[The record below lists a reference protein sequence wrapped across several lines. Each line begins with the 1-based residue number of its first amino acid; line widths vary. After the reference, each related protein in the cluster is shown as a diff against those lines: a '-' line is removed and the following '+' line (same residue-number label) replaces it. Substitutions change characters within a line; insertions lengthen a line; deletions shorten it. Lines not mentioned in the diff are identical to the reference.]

1 MDIEC
6 KELLS
11 EPDNIE
17 YIRDQIGAILS
28 VECKNQHEL
37 ATAKADPN
45 AKDYDINVYIEND
58 NPLQFVDEGK
68 NPFPLVNVTLAS
80 TEKTKGS
87 TSLNKHIMSATF
99 FVDVYATGNTDGAAN
114 AGMRATEKAWKTARI
129 VRNILCAENNA
140 YFKMRGIVTGRDI
153 MKFEAGDPA
162 DAQSALRVKI
172 VRISL
177 NVDYI
182 EGVVISEA
190 EELELIRANISD
202 EDGSVLVE
210 F

>member
-17 YIRDQIGAILS
+17 YIRDQIGAILAA
-28 VECKNQHEL
+28 ECANQYAL
-37 ATAKADPN
+37 AKEAEDP
-45 AKDYDINVYIEND
+45 AAQDYNIGVYVEND
-58 NPLQFVDEGK
+58 DPMQFIDTGK
-68 NPFPLVNVTLAS
+68 NPFPCVNVALAS
-80 TEKTKGS
+80 TEKGGGS
-87 TSLNKHIMSATF
+87 TSINKHIMSANF
-99 FVDVYATGNTDGAAN
+99 LVDVYATGNTDGAAD
-114 AGMRATEKAWKTARI
+114 AGMRATKKAWKTARI

-153 MKFEAGDPA
+153 VKFEAGNPA

-172 VRISL
+172 VRITL

-182 EGVVISEA
+182 EGVAISEA

-202 EDGSVLVE
+202 EDGRVLVE